1 MYNLPEE
8 YYPTPLHIINKML
21 EGIDFNFVESVLEP
35 SAGEGYIVKL
45 VCDKMDLKNNN
56 YLHDR
61 KKYQPDVDC
70 IEIDENFRHILKGK
84 GYKVVHDDFLTFESY
99 KQYDLIIANPPF
111 SDGDKH
117 LLKMLEMQ
125 KNGGYIACLLNAE
138 TLKNPYSNIRKD
150 LNRKLQEY
158 NAKIDYIQNAFYDA
172 QRKTDVEIALIKIDI
187 PKSER
192 KSFIYEQLKQEE
204 QFADNEIHQREHYSL
219 TNNDFIKTIV
229 DQYNLEIKAGVN
241 LIREY
246 WAMKPYILSSF
257 EKNEEGEFISKNSIL
272 NLSINDPHKSNGD
285 AANIN
290 TFIKA
295 VRYKY
300 WKTLFDNKDF
310 TGQLTGNL
318 RQEYYN
324 RINELVN
331 YDFSL
336 FNIDTIRFEMSKNM
350 VCGVEETILALFDEL
365 SHKHYWDSDI
375 SSNIHYY
382 NGWKTN
388 KSWYINKKVI
398 IPLSGFHWYDT
409 NRIDYDYKVQDK
421 LEDIEKVF
429 NFLDDGT
436 TKDVKIAEQLKFA
449 QGYGET
455 KKIPLKYFLVTF
467 YKKGT
472 CHIEFTNPDLLK
484 KFNIFGSQRKGW
496 LPPSYG
502 KRAYNEM
509 TTEEKDAV
517 NNFEGKEEYNKV
529 MNNKQYFLV
538 EANKLLQIG
547 A

>member
-125 KNGGYIACLLNAE
+125 KNGGYVACLLNAE

-158 NAKIDYIQNAFYDA
+158 NAKIDYIQNAFYDT

-204 QFADNEIHQREHYSL
+204 QFADNEIHQREYYSL

-388 KSWYINKKVI
+388 KAWYINKKVI

-502 KRAYNEM
+502 KKSYNEM
-509 TTEEKDAV
+509 TAEEKDV
-517 NNFEGKEEYNKV
+517 INNFEGREEYNKII
-529 MNNKQYFLV
+529 NNKQYFIV